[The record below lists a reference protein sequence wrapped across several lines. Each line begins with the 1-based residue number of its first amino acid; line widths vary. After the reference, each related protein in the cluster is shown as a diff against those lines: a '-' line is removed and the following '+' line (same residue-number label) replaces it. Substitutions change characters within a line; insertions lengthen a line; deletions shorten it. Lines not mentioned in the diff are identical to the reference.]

1 MSRVEKFNEWMRS
14 MGNIYYDN
22 NQLMLNAYNIIE
34 E

>member
-14 MGNIYYDN
+14 MGNIYYRN